1 MGGALFMTDR
11 PCSHV
16 PDHRHCYRP
25 QVDSAAAGGSTGSAG
40 DSGDSRPSLLPA
52 IALLLGGALVAV
64 APWVGVAHSFDG
76 SAPGRVAAAGLV
88 MLMPA
93 LLSIAVAVTRPAL
106 GPPFVAAAGLLALAR
121 TCADVDVLVGPND
134 VVRPELF
141 FQTTLRAHP
150 FRVGPGAVVLLA
162 GDVVMVAAG
171 VWAARRMSLGP
182 GEERDERQDEPARR
196 SVGVLAIGLTGAVL
210 ASAGALLQP
219 YRGGFLDDLLLPPAL
234 GGWSLGAA
242 LLLLVLPAGAVL
254 VAAGLPRPVAMA
266 VTVGA
271 GATLVAGALV
281 PLLVV
286 AFGHSG
292 LELTAAP
299 WIGLVGGLA
308 VVGSGFASARPAPS
322 LTAGPSSA
330 RLAQLLDERLGVLSG
345 VLAVLAAIS
354 AAPAFVGPSLR
365 VDGRADGVG
374 DWAPAPTLRYSATI
388 DPPFAW
394 AAFILLLAGVFALV
408 PRVSG
413 VGRMLAA
420 VGWAVPGY
428 AVAQGLA
435 RYSEISAVVPS
446 DAAAAGVQARVW
458 TVGPGLWWGVASF
471 LLAAAAAVLAGMAQ
485 RRATEAVGP
494 VDARLVD
501 AAAANR
507 REDDNAQRR
516 QWRLL
521 AATGVA
527 ACVLVAGL
535 LPAFSAA
542 DRSAPTLGSLGLD
555 GVGMWILVAGVILG
569 AGLTGAAT
577 TWPPAVGGALGGV
590 LVLGVRYL
598 QPASLPGYRV
608 GPGLLATGV
617 AQLLLVLLAVTVV
630 TVLRPIPE
638 PVPVVRRR
646 VKGAPAG
653 KAR

>member
-1 MGGALFMTDR
+1 MGGTLFIIDR

-25 QVDSAAAGGSTGSAG
+25 QVNSAAAGGSTGSAG
-40 DSGDSRPSLLPA
+40 DTGDTRPSLLPA
-52 IALLLGGALVAV
+52 IALLLGGVLVAV

-76 SAPGRVAAAGLV
+76 STPGRVAAAGLV
-88 MLMPA
+88 MLVPA
-93 LLSIAVAVTRPAL
+93 LISVAVAVARPAL
-106 GPPFVAAAGLLALAR
+106 GGPFVAAAGLLALAR
-121 TCADVDVLVGPND
+121 TCADVSVLVGPND

-150 FRVGPGAVVLLA
+150 FRVGPGAIVLLI
-162 GDVVMVAAG
+162 GDAVMVAAG
-171 VWAARRMSLGP
+171 VWAARRTALGT
-182 GEERDERQDEPARR
+182 GEERDEVQDEPARR

-210 ASAGALLQP
+210 TSAGALLQP
-219 YRGGFLDDLLLPPAL
+219 YSGGFLNDLLLPPAL

-242 LLLLVLPAGAVL
+242 LLLLALPAGAVL
-254 VAAGLPRPVAMA
+254 VAAGLPRPVAVA
-266 VTVGA
+266 VTAGA

-286 AFGHSG
+286 ALGQSG

-308 VVGSGFASARPAPS
+308 VAGSGVASARSAPS
-322 LTAGPSSA
+322 LTAGPSASG
-330 RLAQLLDERLGVLSG
+330 LVQLLDERLGVLSAA
-345 VLAVLAAIS
+345 LAGLAAIS
-354 AAPAFVGPSLR
+354 AALAFVGPSLR

-374 DWAPAPTLRYSATI
+374 DWATAPGLRYSATI

-394 AAFILLLAGVFALV
+394 AALILLLAGVLALV

-458 TVGPGLWWGVASF
+458 SVGPGLWWGVASF
-471 LLAAAAAVLAGMAQ
+471 VLAAVCALLAGMAQ
-485 RRATEAVGP
+485 RRATEAVVP

-501 AAAANR
+501 AVAANR
-507 REDDNAQRR
+507 REDENARRR
-516 QWRLL
+516 QGRLL
-521 AATGVA
+521 AATAVA
-527 ACVLVAGL
+527 AGVLVAGF
-535 LPAFSAA
+535 LPTFSAA

-569 AGLTGAAT
+569 AGITGAAT

-598 QPASLPGYRV
+598 EPASLPDYRT

-617 AQLLLVLLAVTVV
+617 AQLLLVLLSVAVL

-638 PVPVVRRR
+638 PVPVIRRR
-646 VKGAPAG
+646 AKGAPVG
-653 KAR
+653 KTR